1 MNLGFVGL
9 GAMGQ
14 LIVPR
19 LLAAGHAVTGWN
31 GRADKAKPLIDAGMR
46 FADTP
51 RAVAAN
57 AEIVF
62 SIVTDAKAVRAVALG
77 ADGVVSGLRRA
88 ASIST

>member
-31 GRADKAKPLIDAGMR
+31 RSSDKAAPLIEAGMR
-46 FADTP
+46 WAPTP
-51 RAVAAN
+51 RSAMPSPSKLTTWIIPASSVLTGLCPYSWSTPPNAV
-57 AEIVF
+57 
-62 SIVTDAKAVRAVALG
+62 
-77 ADGVVSGLRRA
+77 
-88 ASIST
+88 